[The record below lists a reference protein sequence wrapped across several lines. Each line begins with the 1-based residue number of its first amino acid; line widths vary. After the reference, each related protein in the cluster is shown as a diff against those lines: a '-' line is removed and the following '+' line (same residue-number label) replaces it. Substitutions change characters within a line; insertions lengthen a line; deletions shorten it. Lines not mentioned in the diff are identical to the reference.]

1 MALNQ
6 NKRLFWAVQAVGF
19 APDGSSS
26 FTAAKGVQSLG
37 SNITFNLT
45 EVFELGQIS
54 IYDNVED
61 TPDVEFTIEKLID
74 GYPLIYHLATP
85 GAASASLV
93 GRSTQRCIMAISN
106 FGDVQNSASGTPNS
120 QMTASG
126 LYVSSLAYSF
136 PAEDNATESVS
147 LVGNNKVWASG
158 SFTFTGGFTNT
169 DTPASGIMRRQHIQ
183 MGTGSGVGSIW
194 PKGTNG
200 IPGIDANGYNPTRAD
215 GTSFAA
221 RIQNVSIS
229 TDLGREQLVEL
240 GRRNPFFRY
249 ATFPVE
255 VTCDIEVLSMDGD
268 FVGGTEAGLFGNGT
282 NLSNQKIIVRSVWGD
297 EWNLGDKNKL
307 SSVSSNIST
316 DGSNV
321 VDTYSFSNFNDLSI
335 YSPSDPTGLTPPAGL

>member
-6 NKRLFWAVQAVGF
+6 NKRLFWAIEAIGF
-19 APDGSSS
+19 APDGSST
-26 FTAAKGVQSLG
+26 FVPAHGVQSLG

-74 GYPLIYHLATP
+74 GYPFIYHLATP
-85 GAASASLV
+85 DATSPSLV
-93 GRSTQRCIMAISN
+93 GRSTERCIMALST
-106 FGDVQNSASGTPNS
+106 FGDTQNSASGTPNA

-126 LYVSSLAYSF
+126 LYVSSMSYSF
-136 PAEDNATESVS
+136 PAEDNATESIT
-147 LVGNNKVWASG
+147 LVGNNKVWTSG

-169 DTPASGIMRRQHIQ
+169 DTPASGIMRRQHVR
-183 MGTGSGVGSIW
+183 MGNTSGISSLW
-194 PKGTNG
+194 PKGING
-200 IPGIDANGYNPTRAD
+200 IPGIDANGYNQERAD
-215 GTSFAA
+215 GTSYSA

-249 ATFPVE
+249 ASFPVE
-255 VTCDIEVLSMDGD
+255 VTCDIEVLSVDGD
-268 FVGGTEAGLFGNGT
+268 FAGGTEAGLFGDGN
-282 NLSNQKIIVRSVWGD
+282 NLSNQEIVLRSVWGD
-297 EWNLGDKNKL
+297 SWDLGTKNKL
-307 SSVSSNIST
+307 SSVSSNVST

-321 VDTYSFSNFNDLSI
+321 TDSYSFSNFNDLVI
-335 YSPSDPTGLTPPAGL
+335 LSDADPAGL

>member
-6 NKRLFWAVQAVGF
+6 NKRLFWAIEAIGF
-19 APDGSSS
+19 APDGSST
-26 FTAAKGVQSLG
+26 FVPAHGVQSLG
-37 SNITFNLT
+37 SNLTFNLT

-61 TPDVEFTIEKLID
+61 TPDIEFTIEKLID

-85 GAASASLV
+85 NAASPSLV
-93 GRSTQRCIMAISN
+93 GRSTERCIMALST
-106 FGDVQNSASGTPNS
+106 FGDTQNSASGTPNS

-136 PAEDNATESVS
+136 PAEDNATESVT

-169 DTPASGIMRRQHIQ
+169 DTPASGIMRRQHIV
-183 MGTGSGVGSIW
+183 MGTASGVASVW
-194 PKGTNG
+194 PKGING
-200 IPGIDANGYNPTRAD
+200 IPGINANGYNPQRAD
-215 GTSFAA
+215 GTSYAA

-255 VTCDIEVLSMDGD
+255 VTCDIEVLSVDGD
-268 FVGGTEAGLFGNGT
+268 FVSATEDGIFGNGN
-282 NLSNQKIIVRSVWGD
+282 NLSNQEIIVRSVWGD
-297 EWNLGDKNKL
+297 VWNLGTKNKL
-307 SSVSSNIST
+307 SSVSSNVST

-321 VDTYSFSNFNDLSI
+321 VDTYSFSNFNDLDILSE
-335 YSPSDPTGLTPPAGL
+335 SDPAGL